1 MRTPTPVD
9 RVEPVVASEDVAVP
23 VPPPQSD
30 AMSGLVREE
39 LDRADAEEL
48 ARYRK
53 LRGFWAVLFAGATAL
68 SIVLGVNQLFNLNF
82 FVGYVMIE
90 GRYYYLL
97 TAVLLPLVFIAFPP
111 SKKSSKDRV
120 PWYDIV
126 LALLTFG
133 VLLYFV
139 SEAER
144 ILEEGWEYSA
154 PDLAKAMAL
163 VLWVLIIE
171 IGRRTGGP
179 SILVI
184 TIVLSTFPIY
194 AHLMP
199 EIVSGVN
206 QSLTD
211 TAAFHIMS
219 AESFLGI
226 PLRAFAE
233 LVFGFLIFGVAM
245 QYTGAGAFFI
255 NFAFALLGKVRGGP
269 AKVAIFA
276 SGLFGSMS
284 GSVVSNV
291 LTTGC
296 MTIPAMKRVGFRPAY
311 AGGVEACASTGGV
324 LMPPIMG
331 ATAFIMASFL
341 NLPYSEVALAAAVP
355 SLLYYFGLFM
365 QIDAYAAKYKMRGLP
380 REELPSLKASIIEG
394 WPYLIAFFSL
404 IYMLLV
410 LQQEATAP
418 FYATA
423 LLLVINQFSRKHR
436 MDWAKFK
443 LFFFGIGI
451 LFAELVGV
459 LAAIGLIVGSLSMTG
474 MAGTLTNDLVFIA
487 GGNILLLLVMG
498 ALTSF
503 ILGMGMTV
511 TACYIF
517 LAVILAPALI
527 KNGLDPLAVH
537 LFLMYWG
544 MISFITPPVAIGAF
558 AAAGLARASPMAT
571 GFEAMRLGAIIYLVP
586 FFFVFNPA
594 LLLRGPWAE
603 IVIVSVTAVIGV
615 ILISGSLQGYL
626 IGLGQL
632 GKGPIAALGRFLIFA
647 GGVFLAAP
655 GGTFG
660 LSTWQLFGLSAAT
673 VLPGILCT
681 LVSRRTLPGS
691 RSVGTT

>member
-1 MRTPTPVD
+1 M
-9 RVEPVVASEDVAVP
+9 
-23 VPPPQSD
+23 
-30 AMSGLVREE
+30 LVKEE
-39 LDRADAEEL
+39 LERADAEEL
-48 ARYRK
+48 ARYRR
-53 LRGFWAVLFAGATAL
+53 LRGFWAVLFGTFTGL
-68 SIVLGVNQLFNLNF
+68 SILLGINQLFNLHF
-82 FVGYVMIE
+82 FIGYVFIE
-90 GRYYYLL
+90 PRYYYTLMAL
-97 TAVLLPLVFIAFPP
+97 LLPLVFLSFPP
-111 SKKSSKDRV
+111 RKSSSKDV
-120 PWYDIV
+120 LPWYDIL
-126 LALLTFG
+126 LALITFV
-133 VLLYFV
+133 VLLYFIWF
-139 SEAER
+139 AER
-144 ILEEGWEYSA
+144 ILDEAWEYSA
-154 PDLAKAMAL
+154 PLHGKLMAV
-163 VLWVLIIE
+163 VLWALLIE

-179 SILVI
+179 SILAITVI
-184 TIVLSTFPIY
+184 LSLFPVY

-199 EIVSGVN
+199 AIISGVN
-206 QSLTD
+206 QTFLD

-219 AESFLGI
+219 VESFLGI

-341 NLPYSEVALAAAVP
+341 NLPYAEVALAAALP
-355 SLLYYFGLFM
+355 SILYYFGLFM
-365 QIDAYAAKYKMRGLP
+365 QIDAYAAKYEMRGLP
-380 REELPSLKASIIEG
+380 ESELPSLKRSLIEG
-394 WPYLIAFFSL
+394 WPYLIAFFAL

-423 LLLVINQFSRKHR
+423 LLLVINQFSPQHR
-436 MDWAKFK
+436 MNWAKFK
-443 LFFFGIGI
+443 MFFFGIGI
-451 LFAELVGV
+451 LFAELAGV

-487 GGNILLLLVMG
+487 GGNTLLLLIMG

-594 LLLRGPWAE
+594 LLLKGPWTE
-603 IVIVSVTAVIGV
+603 IAIVLATAIIGI
-615 ILISGSLQGYL
+615 ILIAGALQGYL
-626 IGLGQL
+626 IGVGH
-632 GKGPIAALGRFLIFA
+632 LGRGAISLVGRVLIFV

-655 GGTFG
+655 GGTFELSHLELLAMSVAGIVPG
-660 LSTWQLFGLSAAT
+660 LLL
-673 VLPGILCT
+673 VLL
-681 LVSRRTLPGS
+681 SRRLVPPQLSLNRT
-691 RSVGTT
+691 